1 MGTLRDYMQ
10 MMKLI
15 KKLIGVL
22 TLPADAYKD
31 KNGDYWLLDITF
43 NNRFHYKRIEQ
54 NEFGFW
60 IDGYVEVTLNSPM
73 SESPLA

>member
-1 MGTLRDYMQ
+1 MQ

-22 TLPADAYKD
+22 TLTADAYKD

-43 NNRFHYKRIEQ
+43 NHNCRPNRYHYRRIEQ
-54 NEFGFW
+54 NAFGFW
-60 IDGYVEVTLNSPM
+60 ELGIIEVTLNSPM

>member
-1 MGTLRDYMQ
+1 MQ

-31 KNGDYWLLDITF
+31 KNGDCWLLDITF
-43 NNRFHYKRIEQ
+43 NHNCRPNRYHYRRIEQ
-54 NEFGFW
+54 NNLGFW

-73 SESPLA
+73 SDSPLA